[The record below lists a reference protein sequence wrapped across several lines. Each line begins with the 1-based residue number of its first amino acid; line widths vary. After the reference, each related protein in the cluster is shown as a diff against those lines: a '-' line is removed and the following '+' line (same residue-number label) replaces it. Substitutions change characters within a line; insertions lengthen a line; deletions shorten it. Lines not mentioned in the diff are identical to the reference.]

1 VADLALTRH
10 GCHNRKPYAAA
21 IWMQDGW
28 VDGET
33 RADGTRARM
42 PVQRLVENRMSKD
55 CRYIPPEGVND
66 RGCDGCTWRKE

>member
-1 VADLALTRH
+1 
-10 GCHNRKPYAAA
+10 
-21 IWMQDGW
+21 
-28 VDGET
+28 
-33 RADGTRARM
+33 M